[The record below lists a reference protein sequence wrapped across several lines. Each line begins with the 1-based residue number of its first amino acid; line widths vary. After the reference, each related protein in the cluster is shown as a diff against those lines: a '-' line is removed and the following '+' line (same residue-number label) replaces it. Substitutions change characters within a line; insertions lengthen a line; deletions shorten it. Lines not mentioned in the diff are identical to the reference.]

1 MTKRIFTFLIAFLAT
16 MSGAVWGQTTS
27 TSGITLSNGQTY
39 NLENTTISVAANNYA
54 LTVNDGASATLNIT
68 GVCELISGD
77 GSTSAALIPE
87 GSALTIT
94 GTGILR
100 IKGNAD
106 VQTITGGQKNGK
118 HGTITVSSG
127 TVYMLGDLGHDGSG
141 KHGIIQVQGG
151 IAFVDGT
158 IKGDENADNTAGAL
172 FQHNGNT
179 WNGDLFNDYTITSN
193 ISGDIDG
200 DGTPNDDNISLDLNE
215 HTLKLGDGVVI
226 DRTTN
231 PNQQFNV
238 SNGIF
243 KYFMANYDAHPA
255 KEGDITGN
263 APTDLNFYGT
273 NTNIT
278 LANGLTCGGSET
290 TGIHEFLGWADETNA
305 IHSAQGTVQTP
316 DSYANENM
324 NGAEDVN
331 FKAAW
336 ATQSVTLTTSTG
348 TAMISHT
355 LADTPDGTVTYQS
368 ATFPNGIT
376 FEPSSGTISGTPTTA
391 GETTVNVTYSY
402 TKDGS
407 EATGTAAVKII
418 VTQSLPDINDGT
430 PTVLNNGTYIYN
442 NTEYNPIQI
451 TMQGDEPLQEGTH
464 FTVTYSYTATDNTTT
479 QDNVTEVKEAGT
491 YTVTK
496 IEATVQA
503 TGEAIESFSTPLTV
517 TVQPRTLNLA
527 IRDQGEFEL
536 DNLNTKAPNFTPSV
550 YNNVSNPTGTINI
563 TISEEE
569 GTGFAQGESG
579 INIFEGTLSPSS
591 EEYKT
596 KVGYY
601 TISAS
606 SLELKAE
613 ENNNN
618 FSPNN
623 YKIGETITAGNF
635 SVVDALNDDDVETE
649 IKDEDGEDDNA
660 PTEDEDGAWTI
671 TYDGKTHEIT
681 KVKKGEVEILAT
693 GTNGEANYT
702 ISYTYKATEEA
713 IEEIEV
719 DLNNG
724 GEVKNAGIYTATITF
739 ANGYEGTKTETIIIK
754 PRALTVDLNI
764 PETID
769 PEQDLDNL
777 SSWWDKDD
785 ITLTGIVESEA
796 EDAKANFAN
805 ASVSIDGELMAG
817 EPADV
822 KVFNVKLEDNESFL
836 TSNYTITY
844 QNGETKPIT
853 DFSNLD
859 SDEDNTENDTTIDD
873 GTTVGQIEI
882 DPSDDGDDITG
893 GEDNSE
899 PTDDDLDDGEDF
911 VMIHPDGEGEISV
924 YDGEPHGLSL
934 LIIETQEGK
943 KYTLHEGESADYTV
957 SYTSTESKELEDGKP
972 LHAGSYT
979 ATVTLVEGSK
989 YQIKDSEDNSFTLT
1003 VQIAQRPLEVY
1014 LNVPATIKEN
1024 QNLEDL
1030 SSWWSSSKITFN
1042 EGGFANDT
1050 EKGNAVETLSD
1061 AEASIEGTLPEVGQK
1076 ADVKLMNVGFDDA
1089 DPFFKSN
1096 YTITYYKGS
1105 TKVEGENVDLSD
1117 EDSDSNNDDT
1127 SIDDGTTVDDSDKIE
1142 IDPDDDGTDITGGED
1157 EDGDDDLDDNDY
1169 IMVSTGAGN
1178 EVNAIYDGETHTI
1191 ENMVVTVDGT
1201 TYYLTAGTDFT
1212 VGFNNGEEG
1221 LEEGKPHDAG
1231 TYTASIEMTGKYKGE
1246 FDLTVTINHRPLEV
1260 NVNLP
1265 KFIEPDQDLSNLSSW
1280 WNPSSIQL
1288 NGIVKD
1294 EESAA
1299 RETLADAEAIIES
1312 MPQSGAVNVTVKNI
1326 KLEDKDPF
1334 FTKNYTITYKNGQST
1349 TLSDSDFTD
1358 KDDDGKNND
1367 TDIDGGTT
1375 VIDPDYD
1382 GDYTDFLDYYNIYED
1397 QICEGVT
1404 VEFSRDVVR
1413 EGQSVLVTIKA
1424 DEGVDTSNMT
1434 LEFKRALF
1442 GYWEDLTLTPTENP
1456 GEYIIKNIYTDIY
1469 VRVEGAVPTGIESI
1483 DGAKVYAKDG
1493 SLFVQTPQQEQV
1505 RIISMTGAI
1514 VKNETQIGLRQ
1525 YTGLNRG
1532 IYVVCVGDERFKVRL

>member
-1 MTKRIFTFLIAFLAT
+1 MV
-16 MSGAVWGQTTS
+16 GNAVWGQTTS

-243 KYFMANYDAHPA
+243 KYFMANYDANPA

-355 LADTPDGTVTYQS
+355 LANTPDGTVTYQS

-681 KVKKGEVEILAT
+681 KVKKGKVEILAT

-739 ANGYEGTKTETIIIK
+739 ANGYTGTKTETIIIN

-769 PEQDLDNL
+769 PEQDLEDL

-785 ITLTGIVESEA
+785 ITLTGIVDAEA
-796 EDAKANFAN
+796 EDAKENFAN
-805 ASVSIDGELMAG
+805 ASVSIDGELTAG
-817 EPADV
+817 EPIDV

-836 TSNYTITY
+836 ISNYTITY

-859 SDEDNTENDTTIDD
+859 NDENNTENDTTIDD

-882 DPSDDGDDITG
+882 NPGEDGDDITG
-893 GEDNSE
+893 GEDNTE
-899 PTDDDLDDGEDF
+899 PDPDDDLEDEEDF
-911 VMIHPDGEGEISV
+911 VMIHPNGDDEISV

-934 LIIETQEGK
+934 LIIETENGTYK
-943 KYTLHEGESADYTV
+943 LKESEDYTV
-957 SYTSTESKELEDGKP
+957 TYKNEEGTELGEGVEPK
-972 LHAGSYT
+972 HAGSYT
-979 ATVTLVEGSK
+979 ATVTLN
-989 YQIKDSEDNSFTLT
+989 DNSQYKIKGSENNSFELT
-1003 VQIAQRPLEVY
+1003 IQIAQRPLEVY
-1014 LNVPATIKEN
+1014 LNVPATIKED
-1024 QNLEDL
+1024 QSLDDL
-1030 SSWWSSSKITFN
+1030 SSWWNSSKITFN
-1042 EGGFANDT
+1042 EGGFANDN
-1050 EKGNAVETLSD
+1050 EKDAAVGTLSD
-1061 AEASIEGTLPEVGQK
+1061 AKASIEDALTVGESV
-1076 ADVKLMNVGFDDA
+1076 DVMLQDIELKDS
-1089 DPFFKSN
+1089 DPFFTSN
-1096 YTITYYKGS
+1096 YTITYKKDN
-1105 TKVEGENVDLSD
+1105 TAVESITLSD
-1117 EDSDSNNDDT
+1117 KDEDGSNDDT
-1127 SIDDGTTVDDSDKIE
+1127 TIDDGTTVDDSDKIE
-1142 IDPDDDGTDITGGED
+1142 IDPDDEGTDITGGENEDGEEGLD
-1157 EDGDDDLDDNDY
+1157 EDDY
-1169 IMVSTGAGN
+1169 ILVSTGN
-1178 EVNAIYDGETHTI
+1178 SDDVNAIYDGETHTI
-1191 ENMVVTVDGT
+1191 EYMVATVNGT

-1212 VGFNNGEEG
+1212 VGFNNSEEG

-1231 TYTASIEMTGKYKGE
+1231 TYKATIEMTGKYKGS
-1246 FDLTVTINHRPLEV
+1246 FTLDVTIKPRPLTVYFNFPQEIADKANIEWNKNHITYNGLVNADEEDEETPMIPNGCRLEV
-1260 NVNLP
+1260 RNNKVWLMNFALNDNVDTE
-1265 KFIEPDQDLSNLSSW
+1265 FE
-1280 WNPSSIQL
+1280 
-1288 NGIVKD
+1288 KD
-1294 EESAA
+1294 NYVISYQGNTGDITVLINSAEE
-1299 RETLADAEAIIES
+1299 
-1312 MPQSGAVNVTVKNI
+1312 
-1326 KLEDKDPF
+1326 
-1334 FTKNYTITYKNGQST
+1334 
-1349 TLSDSDFTD
+1349 
-1358 KDDDGKNND
+1358 
-1367 TDIDGGTT
+1367 DIDEDGNPDTELPDGEIDLNPGDHDKPDGGNHGSGW
-1375 VIDPDYD
+1375 DKPE
-1382 GDYTDFLDYYNIYED
+1382 YYNIYID
-1397 QICEGVT
+1397 T
-1404 VEFSRDVVR
+1404 VCPGLNVEVSRDVVKGGN
-1413 EGQSVLVTIKA
+1413 EVSVYLTIQA
-1424 DEGVDTSNMT
+1424 ECDTTGMRF
-1434 LEFKRALF
+1434 EYKRGLF
-1442 GYWEDLTLTPTENP
+1442 DWWEDLKPLESAQP
-1456 GEYIIKNIYTDIY
+1456 GEYVIKNIYTDIY
-1469 VRVEGAVPTGIESI
+1469 IRALDATMPDDATGLEEVEGVKAYAQ
-1483 DGAKVYAKDG
+1483 DGNIYVY
-1493 SLFVQTPQQEQV
+1493 TPNRMPV
-1505 RIISMTGAI
+1505 WIVSMTGA
-1514 VKNETQIGLRQ
+1514 VLRNEEQVGLHAYDRL
-1525 YTGLNRG
+1525 TRG
-1532 IYVVCVGDERFKVRL
+1532 IYIVRVGEQVFKIRL